1 MDTGS
6 GFARR
11 VGRPST
17 VYLALLIGMLACSA
31 PQRPAAAPAPAP
43 AASQP
48 PGAAPAP
55 ALSPDLQRLVDG
67 ARGEGSLV
75 LSWGPNSI
83 GGDAA
88 VRRWAEGFNK
98 LYGLNLRVDF
108 TPGPAMPQVAARVL
122 QEQQSGRAAST
133 DLYLGVESHVAAMIA
148 ADALE
153 PSDWLTWAPNVRE
166 PQMVAPGGVA
176 VAINTETIGI
186 TYNSARVSGN
196 AIPRSIQDLLK
207 PEYKGR
213 IAGQDNG
220 AQFDRL
226 ASEELWGKAR
236 TTEYVTRFADQ
247 IAGLIRPG
255 ELERIASGEFDLFA
269 INTNSSDARLWRA
282 KGAPIEQV
290 IPTDAPMISYKY
302 LGVPR
307 NAPHPNA
314 AKLWINYILSREGQ
328 DVLWDTG
335 ATDLHY
341 IPGSRTAP
349 ELEALRAA
357 GVQLVDLNVDFVLRQ
372 GEGEVA
378 RTREEFQRIL
388 QKRQ

>member
-1 MDTGS
+1 MDAGTG
-6 GFARR
+6 FERR
-11 VGRPST
+11 SWRTASFSLVLLLVG
-17 VYLALLIGMLACSA
+17 ALACSW
-31 PQRPAAAPAPAP
+31 PQRPAAAPAPQ
-43 AASQP
+43 AA
-48 PGAAPAP
+48 ATAP
-55 ALSPDLQRLVDG
+55 ALSPEMQSLVDG
-67 ARGEGSLV
+67 ARKESQLV
-75 LSWGPNSI
+75 LTWGPNSI
-83 GGDAA
+83 GGEAA
-88 VRRWAEGFNK
+88 IRRWTEGFNK
-98 LYGLNLRVDF
+98 LYGVNLRVDF

-133 DLYLGVESHVAAMIA
+133 DLFLGVESHIAAMIA
-148 ADALE
+148 ADTLE
-153 PSDWLTWAPNVRE
+153 PSDWLAWAPNVRE

-196 AIPRSIQDLLK
+196 AVPRSMQDLLK
-207 PEYKGR
+207 PEYKDR

-226 ASEELWGKAR
+226 ASAELWGKPR
-236 TTEYVTRFADQ
+236 TTEYVTRFADH

-290 IPTDAPMISYKY
+290 IPSDAPMISYKY
-302 LGVPR
+302 LGVPK
-307 NAPHPNA
+307 NSAHPNA
-314 AKLWINYILSREGQ
+314 AKLFINYILSRDGQ
-328 DVLWDTG
+328 DVLWETG

-349 ELEALRAA
+349 ELEALRAS

-372 GEGEVA
+372 GEAEVA